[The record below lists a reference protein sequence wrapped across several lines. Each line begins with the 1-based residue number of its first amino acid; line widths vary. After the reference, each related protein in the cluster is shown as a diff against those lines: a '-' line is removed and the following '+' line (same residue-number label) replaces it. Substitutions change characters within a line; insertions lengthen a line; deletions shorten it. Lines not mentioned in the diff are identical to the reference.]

1 MKRFFFATTTALAL
15 AAATSQVAAQSATF
29 TSTDTPLRIPAAGTS
44 GTITSTILVTGQAV
58 ISDVDVALDFNH
70 TFFAD
75 LVTSVQSPRGT
86 IVELFS
92 TVNGGSNPSGVFILD
107 DEAAANISTSGPTP
121 GTYTP
126 QSALLSD
133 FDGENANG
141 TWTLTIRDQF
151 GGDIGTL
158 NLWQLLITSSA
169 KALLDELEATA
180 GTFARLST
188 RQSFGNTRQGA
199 QNSFATRDLQSPL
212 GFGGNVEGA
221 PVVSSKNG
229 QLMGNLYVWGEF
241 SGVRADHKGGNSQRE
256 FFSTGLQVGADVA
269 LDDNFVAGLS
279 AGYNDLEERSTNIE
293 TEGDFFY
300 VQPYLGYRRG
310 AWSAEAS
317 LMYGEAEY
325 DQTSVGGKGTADS
338 DVWAIGLSVA
348 RDLEM
353 SNSITL
359 TPMASARYG
368 EEDITG
374 KSGTL
379 AGAGSTTV
387 DFSEYSVGARWTRTT
402 KNGVNYIGLHADYV
416 DSSAPQALAGGG
428 FDPEGLSGRVEFGG
442 GVRVT
447 PNSNLSM
454 GFQIGGIGSD
464 LPDLAGQVRYGMNF

>member
-1 MKRFFFATTTALAL
+1 MQRFFFATTTALAL
-15 AAATSQVAAQSATF
+15 VAGSAALAQS
-29 TSTDTPLRIPAAGTS
+29 SVVNGDTTGAPTWNRPIGAGPSLS
-44 GTITSTILVTGQAV
+44 GT
-58 ISDVDVALDFNH
+58 
-70 TFFAD
+70 
-75 LVTSVQSPRGT
+75 GT
-86 IVELFS
+86 ATPFQ
-92 TVNGGSNPSGVFILD
+92 TVNVTITQPLSFSAETTVASFDTYLHLYQTSFDPNAQLTNLVAGDDDGGAGLLSLINAASDGPFTPGQYIVVVSGFSNGSF
-107 DEAAANISTSGPTP
+107 
-121 GTYTP
+121 GTYT
-126 QSALLSD
+126 L
-133 FDGENANG
+133 EING
-141 TWTLTIRDQF
+141 AVLGF
-151 GGDIGTL
+151 AGV
-158 NLWQLLITSSA
+158 
-169 KALLDELEATA
+169 LLDELEATA

-188 RQSFGNTRQGA
+188 RQSFGNTRSGA
-199 QNSFATRDLQSPL
+199 QNSFATRDLQSPF
-212 GFGGNVEGA
+212 GFGGDVEGA
-221 PVVSSKNG
+221 PVVSSRNG

-241 SGVRADHKGGNSQRE
+241 TGLRADHKGGNSQRE
-256 FFSTGLQVGADVA
+256 FFSAGLQIGADVA

-317 LMYGEAEY
+317 LMYGQADY
-325 DQTSVGGKGTADS
+325 DQISIGGTGTADS

-348 RDLEM
+348 RDFEM
-353 SNSITL
+353 SNAIML

-379 AGAGSTTV
+379 AGAGSTKV

-402 KNGVNYIGLHADYV
+402 QNGMNYIGLHADYV

-442 GVRVT
+442 GVQVT
-447 PNSNLSM
+447 ANSNVSM

-464 LPDLAGQVRYGMNF
+464 LPDYAGQVRFGMNF

>member
-1 MKRFFFATTTALAL
+1 L
-15 AAATSQVAAQSATF
+15 SG
-29 TSTDTPLRIPAAGTS
+29 AGTATPFQTVNV
-44 GTITSTILVTGQAV
+44 TITQPLSFSAETTVAGFDTYLHLYQTSFDPNAQLTNLVAGNDDGGTGLLSLINAANDGPFTPGEYIV
-58 ISDVDVALDFNH
+58 VVGGFDNLDFGIYTLVLNGAIVG
-70 TFFAD
+70 FA
-75 LVTSVQSPRGT
+75 
-86 IVELFS
+86 
-92 TVNGGSNPSGVFILD
+92 N
-107 DEAAANISTSGPTP
+107 
-121 GTYTP
+121 
-126 QSALLSD
+126 
-133 FDGENANG
+133 
-141 TWTLTIRDQF
+141 
-151 GGDIGTL
+151 
-158 NLWQLLITSSA
+158 
-169 KALLDELEATA
+169 ALLDELEATA

-188 RQSFGNTRQGA
+188 RQSFGNTRSGA

-212 GFGGNVEGA
+212 GFGGDVEGA

-229 QLMGNLYVWGEF
+229 QLMGSLYVWGEF
-241 SGVRADHKGGNSQRE
+241 TGLRADHKGGNSQRE
-256 FFSTGLQVGADVA
+256 FFSTGLQIGADVA

-317 LMYGEAEY
+317 LMYGQADY
-325 DQTSVGGKGTADS
+325 DQVSIGGTGTADS

-353 SNSITL
+353 SNAITL

-387 DFSEYSVGARWTRTT
+387 DFSEYSVGARWTRNTG
-402 KNGVNYIGLHADYV
+402 NGMNYVGLHADYV

-442 GVRVT
+442 GIQVT
-447 PNSNLSM
+447 ANSNVSM

-464 LPDLAGQVRYGMNF
+464 LPDYAGQVRFGMNF